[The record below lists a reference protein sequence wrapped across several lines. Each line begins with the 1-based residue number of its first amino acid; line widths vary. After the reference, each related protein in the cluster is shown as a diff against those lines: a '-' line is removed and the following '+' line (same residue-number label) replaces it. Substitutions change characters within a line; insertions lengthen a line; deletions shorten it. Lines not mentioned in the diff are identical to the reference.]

1 MLATLNLIGI
11 GFEAEYFN
19 LSENGQ
25 STDDKSF
32 FWDTKV
38 YSLPKI
44 EKKTLMVDIYNKSLF
59 FTLSFFYFSPK
70 KCLIVFRLNTFPGRV
85 SKMGARPWF
94 IQISSSLETICYGWK
109 PSSTLCL

>member
-19 LSENGQ
+19 LLENGQ

-44 EKKTLMVDIYNKSLF
+44 EKKTLMVDIYIIKVCFSPSLF
-59 FTLSFFYFSPK
+59 F
-70 KCLIVFRLNTFPGRV
+70 
-85 SKMGARPWF
+85 
-94 IQISSSLETICYGWK
+94 
-109 PSSTLCL
+109 